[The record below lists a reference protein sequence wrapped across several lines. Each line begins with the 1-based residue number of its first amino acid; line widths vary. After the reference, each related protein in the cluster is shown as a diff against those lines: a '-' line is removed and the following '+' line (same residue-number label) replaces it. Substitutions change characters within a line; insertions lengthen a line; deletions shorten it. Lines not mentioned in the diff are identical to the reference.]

1 MKSHE
6 YIYKKILRDV
16 KKYISNSKDNKKL
29 YYIDDDGEET
39 EAVFDLGIHA
49 NIQFAK
55 MAEYIHEEREKVDGR
70 ADHTEN
76 DDGHTD
82 S

>member
-1 MKSHE
+1 MTLRRVLNDS
-6 YIYKKILRDV
+6 KILDKV
-16 KKYISNSKDNKKL
+16 YEHCLKNA
-29 YYIDDDGEET
+29 

-82 S
+82 PN